1 MSKFKT
7 EAISFAQSFGSAL
20 VTALIIAASVL
31 PEGTLTNPDFY
42 KTGGALALLFSAV
55 RVAFKTVWKKTLP
68 ESVGGN
74 PK

>member
-7 EAISFAQSFGSAL
+7 EVISFAQSFFSAL
-20 VTALIIAASVL
+20 VSALVLAASIL

-55 RVAFKTVWKKTLP
+55 RTAFKLTWQKTLP
-68 ESVGGN
+68 ESIGGV
-74 PK
+74 KR